1 MDLIA
6 TGHYARIE
14 KSADRYLLKK
24 ALDESKDQSYVLYSL
39 TQDELSRTLFP
50 LGKYHKSEVR
60 EIAEENGFINA
71 KSMTAKIYA
80 SSPTEITAPS

>member
-24 ALDESKDQSYVLYSL
+24 ALDESKDQSYVCI
-39 TQDELSRTLFP
+39 R
-50 LGKYHKSEVR
+50 
-60 EIAEENGFINA
+60 
-71 KSMTAKIYA
+71 
-80 SSPTEITAPS
+80 